1 MEESTRYLLVGGGVA
16 SVWAAQNIRER
27 DNEGRII
34 LVGGEKHPPYD
45 RPPLSKQ
52 YLTRDD
58 YTAEDAYSKFDN
70 FYPDNRIQLH
80 TGVKA
85 TAIHRADRVVT
96 LENGSTIRYE
106 KLLLATGSSPRRLE
120 VPGSDLQGVYYLRT
134 VEDAEAIRIALQH
147 SRRAA
152 IVGAGYIGVET
163 AAACI
168 ERGVAAT
175 VIEPEG
181 HPWSHFASPTLG
193 GFLRGYLEARGVA
206 FHFGQI
212 VASLEGKNGH
222 FHALTTSGGERVEAD
237 FAVIGVGITL
247 NTQLAAD
254 AGLALDSAGAVIV
267 NEFLQTSDP
276 HIWAAGDI
284 AAFQDIVLGR
294 RWHAEHHLN
303 AKWQGR
309 AVGAIMAG
317 EEKPY
322 DQVAYFFS
330 DFLDLHMILRGDPAA
345 QAQTKLLGDLAG
357 AEFVE
362 LYADESGRIRKGIAI
377 SHEEPKL
384 DAVSDRLEELIRAG
398 ATLESAGAESVGL

>member
-1 MEESTRYLLVGGGVA
+1 MEEFTRYLLVGGGVA

-80 TGVKA
+80 TGMKA

-147 SRRAA
+147 SRRAI

-181 HPWSHFASPTLG
+181 YPWSHFASPTLG
-193 GFLRGYLEARGVA
+193 GFLRSYLEARGVV
-206 FHFGQI
+206 FRFGQS
-212 VASLEGKNGH
+212 VASLEGENGH
-222 FHALTTSGGERVEAD
+222 FHALTTSGGERIEAD

-254 AGLALDSAGAVIV
+254 AGLMLDSAGAVIV

-284 AAFQDIVLGR
+284 AAFQDIVIGR

-345 QAQTKLLGDLAG
+345 QAQTSLLGDLEG

-377 SHEEPKL
+377 SREEPKL
-384 DAVSDRLEELIRAG
+384 DAVSDRLEELIRTG

>member
-1 MEESTRYLLVGGGVA
+1 MEEFTRYLLVGGGVA

-27 DNEGRII
+27 DSEGRII

-52 YLTRDD
+52 YLIKDD

-85 TAIHRADRVVT
+85 TAINRTDRVVT
-96 LENGSTIRYE
+96 LEDGHTIRYE

-120 VPGSDLQGVYYLRT
+120 VPGSDLQGLYYLRT
-134 VEDAEAIRIALQH
+134 VEDSEAIRIALQH
-147 SRRAA
+147 SRRAV
-152 IVGAGYIGVET
+152 IVGAGYIGVEV

-168 ERGVAAT
+168 ERGISAT
-175 VIEPEG
+175 VIEPEA
-181 HPWSHFASPTLG
+181 HPWPHFASPTLG

-206 FHFGQI
+206 FLLGQS
-212 VASLEGKNGH
+212 VASFEGKNGH
-222 FHALTTSGGERVEAD
+222 FHALNTTSGERVEAD

-254 AGLALDSAGAVIV
+254 AGLALDSTGAVMV

-284 AAFQDIVLGR
+284 AAFQDIAIGR

-345 QAQTKLLGDLAG
+345 QAQTKLLGDLEG

-362 LYADESGRIRKGIAI
+362 LYADGSGQMRKGIAV
-377 SHEEPKL
+377 SREEPKL
-384 DAVSDRLEELIRAG
+384 DAISDRLEELIRAG
-398 ATLESAGAESVGL
+398 ATLESAGAESVGM